1 MKKRFYYIAVAVLT
15 LGLASCAKEAT
26 TPEQPATPEVPGQ
39 MTIVANIGD
48 DASTRTT
55 LSGDDQS
62 GYDIL
67 WSEGDEIRFYFFN
80 GSDCEYRTYTLTEG
94 AGTKYG
100 KFTGPAVPTSI
111 TYNAY
116 AGYGDNL
123 VTRPKSTL
131 NVEDQHY
138 SEGTNASFSPMMAKI
153 AIENGN
159 ATLSDFKNIG
169 GLLRLSLKGS
179 GTVKEIKLTT
189 DQNIAGFIT
198 IDEDGA
204 AVMDNEILFNPNRNY
219 TTLNCGAGVELSST
233 EKPFFISLPKGNYTG
248 VKIEVSDFAGRTF
261 TKTLKADK
269 SLNIERAQI
278 TPATLTVTGLLSLLT
293 KDSPVGAIG
302 GIDGREGMVVDLG
315 ETIGKVVIAT
325 RNVDS
330 STPTK
335 EASSAK
341 AAGSYLKFSD
351 AKTAM
356 GTSGWYVPSKAEC
369 EALINLPNSHVGSCQ
384 EWVIG
389 TGDNQ
394 HKLYFNWAG
403 KYDIDGDIGE
413 GFYYWSGTEVPSKTT
428 SAYIFH
434 GIYNN
439 TLIVNTW
446 NKDNRLQVRP
456 FHKLD

>member
-1 MKKRFYYIAVAVLT
+1 MKKRFYYIAVAVLA
-15 LGLASCAKEAT
+15 LGLASCTKVAT

-48 DASTRTT
+48 DASTKTT

-67 WSEGDEIRFYFFN
+67 WSEGDEIRFYFKN
-80 GSDCEYRTYTLTEG
+80 GDNYEFRTYTLTEG

-100 KFTGPAVPTSI
+100 KFTGPAVP
-111 TYNAY
+111 
-116 AGYGDNL
+116 AGIEYTARACYGDNL
-123 VTRPKSTL
+123 TTTGLYSRL
-131 NVEDQHY
+131 EIEQHY
-138 SEGTNASFSPMMAKI
+138 SEVPNASFSPMMAN
-153 AIENGN
+153 IEITDGV

-179 GTVKEIKLTT
+179 GTVKEIKVTT
-189 DQNIAGFIT
+189 DQSIT
-198 IDEDGA
+198 GPFALDEDGA
-204 AVMDNEILFNPNRNY
+204 AVMVNFSQNKKY
-219 TTLNCGAGVELSST
+219 TILNCGEGVELSST
-233 EKPFFISLPKGNYTG
+233 EKPFFISLPKGNYAG

-315 ETIGKVVIAT
+315 GTIGKVVIAT

-341 AAGSYLKFSD
+341 AAGSYLNFSD

-356 GTSGWYVPSKAEC
+356 GTSGWYVPSKAEW
-369 EALINLPNSHVGSCQ
+369 EALINIHNSHVGSCQ
-384 EWVIG
+384 KWVIG

-394 HKLYFNWAG
+394 HELYFNWAG
-403 KYDIDGDIGE
+403 KYDLYGDKGE
-413 GFYYWSGTEVPSKTT
+413 GFYYWSGTEVPSSPTKV
-428 SAYIFH
+428 YIFY
-434 GIYNN
+434 GITYNN
-439 TLIVNTW
+439 TLIVTTW

>member
-15 LGLASCAKEAT
+15 LGLASCTKVAT

-48 DASTRTT
+48 DASTKTT

-67 WSEGDEIRFYFFN
+67 WSEGDEIRFYFKN
-80 GSDCEYRTYTLTEG
+80 GDNYEFRTYTLTEG

-100 KFTGPAVPTSI
+100 KFTGPAVPAGIEYT
-111 TYNAY
+111 AR

-123 VTRPKSTL
+123 TTGPNSRL
-131 NVEDQHY
+131 EIEQHY
-138 SEGTNASFSPMMAKI
+138 SEVPNASFSPMMANMEI
-153 AIENGN
+153 TDGV

-179 GTVKEIKLTT
+179 GTVKEIKVTT
-189 DQNIAGFIT
+189 NQYITGFFRL
-198 IDEDGA
+198 DEDGA
-204 AVMDNEILFNPNRNY
+204 AVMDNHYLTNDNY
-219 TTLNCGAGVELSST
+219 TILNCGEGVELSST

-248 VKIEVSDFAGRTF
+248 VKIEVSDFAGHTF

-315 ETIGKVVIAT
+315 ETIGKVAIAT
-325 RNVDS
+325 KNIG
-330 STPTK
+330 
-335 EASSAK
+335 ASSEK
-341 AAGSYLKFSD
+341 AAGSYLNFSD

-356 GTSGWYVPSKAEC
+356 GTSGWYVPSKNELT
-369 EALINLPNSHVGSCQ
+369 ALRDIPNSHVGSCQ
-384 EWVIG
+384 KWVIG

-394 HKLYFNWAG
+394 HELYFNWAG
-403 KYDIDGDIGE
+403 YYDNNGYMNDGL
-413 GFYYWSGTEVPSKTT
+413 YYWSGTEYDTT
-428 SAYIFH
+428 RTFC
-434 GIYNN
+434 IYCSMSIMSI
-439 TLIVNTW
+439 TPW
-446 NKDNRLQVRP
+446 NKQCRLQVRP
-456 FHKLD
+456 FHKLN